1 MRVCQMGIEVS
12 MSSKTLMT
20 QFANSLHVL
29 VEGVLGHL
37 LHELEGHLVGHAVVQ
52 GDVIPVLFDH
62 FAPNPRAFIRPGFGD
77 HGQQLILEMDF
88 AQVLQVLGHAFIFD
102 GADLAIKIVAI

>member
-1 MRVCQMGIEVS
+1 MGIEVS

-52 GDVIPVLFDH
+52 GDVIPVLLDH
-62 FAPNPRAFIRPGFGD
+62 FAPSPGAFIRPGFGD

-88 AQVLQVLGHAFIFD
+88 IHMPETVNFQIDKYLLSIYFD
-102 GADLAIKIVAI
+102 AVNQSPT

>member
-1 MRVCQMGIEVS
+1 

-29 VEGVLGHL
+29 VKGVLGHL

-52 GDVIPVLFDH
+52 GDVVPVLLDH
-62 FAPNPRAFIRPGFGD
+62 FTSGPGAFIRPGFGD

-88 AQVLQVLGHAFIFD
+88 AQVLQVLGHAFVLD
-102 GADLAIKIVAI
+102 RTNLAIEVVTI

>member
-1 MRVCQMGIEVS
+1 MGIEIS

-29 VEGVLGHL
+29 VKGVLGHL

-52 GDVIPVLFDH
+52 GDVVPVLLDH
-62 FAPNPRAFIRPGFGD
+62 FTSGPGAFIRPGFGD
-77 HGQQLILEMDF
+77 HGQQLMCGSCHIRNVLIGIEYQICHRTLDVYLLF
-88 AQVLQVLGHAFIFD
+88 AIWMG
-102 GADLAIKIVAI
+102 